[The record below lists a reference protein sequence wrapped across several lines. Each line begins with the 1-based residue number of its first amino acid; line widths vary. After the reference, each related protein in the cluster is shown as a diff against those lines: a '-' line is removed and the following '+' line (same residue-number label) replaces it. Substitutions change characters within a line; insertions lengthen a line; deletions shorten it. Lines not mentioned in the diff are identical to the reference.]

1 MPPVLT
7 EPNPLPKY
15 LDLCRRVEE
24 QIESGD
30 LRPGDRL
37 PSFVQM
43 REQYGATTATV
54 ERILRTLESK
64 GLVRR
69 EASRGTFVTARAR
82 VQNKGVI
89 GILTQMEYRQHP
101 YYVSILNGVQEEAH
115 RLGLEVWLLPE
126 RSVVNRD
133 KVDGLLVA
141 GVYDADLINL
151 IKQIPLSMPRV
162 ALMTTLPEGPRV
174 VADDRQGITLAVEHL
189 VELGHRR
196 IAFLTSGH
204 YIYTDDASRQRLEAY
219 RETLLRHGIEPDPR
233 WTRDLRGDGG
243 LGAFRGFA
251 VYGREKM
258 QEWLED
264 DWDELGCTAL
274 LAQNDEVAIPAIQVL
289 QEAGYNVP
297 EQVSV
302 IGFDDAVACAWIR
315 PHLTTV
321 KIELEQVGAH
331 AVRLLLEQTAEVGG
345 RRQRQEANVVTLPV
359 KLVVRESTGPAPQR
373 ES

>member
-1 MPPVLT
+1 MPPTLT
-7 EPNPLPKY
+7 EPNSLPKY
-15 LDLCRRVEE
+15 LDLCHRVEE
-24 QIESGD
+24 QIESGE

-37 PSFVQM
+37 PSFLQM
-43 REQYGATTATV
+43 REQYGATPATV

-69 EASRGTFVTARAR
+69 EASRGTFVTARSQA
-82 VQNKGVI
+82 QNKGVV
-89 GILTQMEYRQHP
+89 GILMEMEYRQHP
-101 YYVSILNGVQEEAH
+101 YYTSILNGIQEEAH
-115 RLGLEVWLLPE
+115 RLGLEVWLLSE
-126 RSVVNRD
+126 HSAVNRD

-141 GVYDADLINL
+141 GVEDEDLI
-151 IKQIPLSMPRV
+151 KRIPLGVPHV
-162 ALMTTLPEGPRV
+162 ALMSTLPEGPRV

-196 IAFLTSGH
+196 IAFLTVGH
-204 YIYTDDASRQRLEAY
+204 CIYTDATSQQRFEAY
-219 RETLLRHGIEPDPR
+219 QETLLRHGIEPDPR
-233 WTRDLRGDGG
+233 WARDLRSGDD
-243 LGAFRGFA
+243 LVTFRGFA

-289 QEAGYNVP
+289 QEAGYSVP

-302 IGFDDAVACAWIR
+302 IGFDDAVACAWVR

-331 AVRLLLEQTAEVGG
+331 AVQLLLEQTAEARE
-345 RRQRQEANVVTLPV
+345 RRQQQEACTITLPV

-373 ES
+373 KS